1 MKVKFY
7 FFLTFFIVILSII
20 LLLPGHVD
28 ALYSIDYMPGEIL
41 VKFSVP
47 VELSKKEGLFITGF
61 SKMDSLNRKIH
72 VTSMKPVYPHRAGIN
87 TATDDLYKITF
98 SPDINVKDIVE
109 SYVSFPEVLYAKP
122 NYLLYASETVPNDPD
137 YSQQKDYLS
146 TMNVQKAWG
155 IETGNKGTVIAVV
168 DSGVDWN
175 HSDLSKNMWINSAD
189 PWNNADI
196 WAPDQNGH
204 NGNGIDDDNNG
215 FIDDYRG
222 WDFVDV
228 SPSLVY
234 TGEDDDP
241 ADGNPDDFAGHGSFV
256 SSQTGA
262 AGNNNIGVAG
272 MSWTCRIMPLRAG
285 YEPKSGSAAIFTTS
299 AVTSAINYA
308 AANGAGVINMSF
320 GVQGEP
326 DEFPSITSA
335 VTDAINKGIVVIAAA
350 GNNGYS
356 RSDFP
361 ANIPGVISVGSV
373 EQDGKRSSFSNYGTD
388 VDIYATGNKVYGAY
402 PEGNHSQTG
411 AIPYTTQTGKKT
423 YDVGTGTSFST
434 PLVSGLAGLIVSRD
448 SSLKGEKLI
457 NQIVNYADYLEQ
469 LGGKR
474 INVYRSL
481 TEGGISGNKIT
492 YNLSAGWNL
501 LSFPFQ
507 SVTAVSGFSGSFY
520 YVEGGDIQ
528 DIKGKI
534 EKGLAKEISLSELAQ
549 LEPGKAYWTKAS
561 DNVTASAEGTV
572 QTASSFTRSFQ
583 GAAGLKPVGNPYNLT
598 LTWGISSVTLE
609 DGQTL
614 SSAEAQGMLL
624 GTIYYYDTS
633 EDTFMPLAYD
643 SGNMDSGKGYY
654 MLNRTSA
661 GIVFKK

>member
-1 MKVKFY
+1 M
-7 FFLTFFIVILSII
+7 S
-20 LLLPGHVD
+20 
-28 ALYSIDYMPGEIL
+28 
-41 VKFSVP
+41 
-47 VELSKKEGLFITGF
+47 
-61 SKMDSLNRKIH
+61 
-72 VTSMKPVYPHRAGIN
+72 
-87 TATDDLYKITF
+87 
-98 SPDINVKDIVE
+98 
-109 SYVSFPEVLYAKP
+109 
-122 NYLLYASETVPNDPD
+122 
-137 YSQQKDYLS
+137 
-146 TMNVQKAWG
+146 VQKGWDV
-155 IETGNKGTVIAVV
+155 ETGNKATVIAVI

-175 HSDLSKNMWINSAD
+175 HSDLSQNMWINSND
-189 PWNNADI
+189 PWNNPDL
-196 WAPDQNGH
+196 WAPDPNGY

-228 SPSLVY
+228 SSSLVF

-241 ADGNPDDFAGHGSFV
+241 ADGNPDDFAGHGTFV
-256 SSQTGA
+256 SSQIGA
-262 AGNNNIGVAG
+262 VGNNNIGVTG
-272 MSWTCRIMPLRAG
+272 MSWTCKIMPLRAG

-299 AVTSAINYA
+299 AVTAAVNYA
-308 AANGAGVINMSF
+308 AANGASVINMSF
-320 GVQGEP
+320 GVQGKP

-335 VTDAINKGIVVIAAA
+335 VTDAINKGVVVIAAA

-356 RSDFP
+356 ESDFP
-361 ANIPGVISVGSV
+361 ANIPGVISAGSV
-373 EQDGKRSSFSNYGTD
+373 EQDGKRSSFSNYGKD

-411 AIPYTTQTGKKT
+411 AVPYTTQTGKKT

-448 SSLKGEKLI
+448 TSLKGEKLV
-457 NQIVNYADYLEQ
+457 NQILNYADYLDQ

-481 TEGGISGNKIT
+481 TEGSISSNKIN

-534 EKGLAKEISLSELAQ
+534 ERGLAKEISLSDLSQ

-561 DNVTASAEGTV
+561 SNVMASAEGNV
-572 QTASSFTRSFQ
+572 QTVSSFTRSFQ
-583 GAAGLKPVGNPYNLT
+583 GTAGLKPVGNPYNLS
-598 LTWGISSVTLE
+598 LTWGTSSVTLE
-609 DGQTL
+609 NGQSL

-633 EDTFMPLAYD
+633 EDAFIPLAYD
-643 SGNMDSGKGYY
+643 TGNIDAGKGYY